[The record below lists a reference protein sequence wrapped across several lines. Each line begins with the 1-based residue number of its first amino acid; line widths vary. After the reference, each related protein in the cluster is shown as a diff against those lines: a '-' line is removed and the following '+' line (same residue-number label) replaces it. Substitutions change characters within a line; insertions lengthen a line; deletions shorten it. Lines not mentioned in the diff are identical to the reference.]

1 MTRQYTA
8 NFLHWLASNP
18 DLHRGAAMVRREEM
32 KLWPMGSWEW
42 RRQVEA
48 LREHEA
54 RAGER

>member
-32 KLWPMGSWEW
+32 ARWPIGSWEW

-48 LREHEA
+48 LREHEEMA
-54 RAGER
+54 NG